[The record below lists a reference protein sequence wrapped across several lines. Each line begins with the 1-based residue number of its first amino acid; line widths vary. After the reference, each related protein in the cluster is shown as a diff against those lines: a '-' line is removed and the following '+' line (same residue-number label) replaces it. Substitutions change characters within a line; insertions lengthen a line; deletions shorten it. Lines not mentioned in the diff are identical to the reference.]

1 MASVVDLSNVGVRR
15 GNKWLLD
22 GVTWDVEEGDRW
34 VVVGPNGAGKTTLMN
49 MLSCQMHPTTG
60 VAGILDEVLGTVD
73 VFELRPRI
81 GVTSAAVADRIPKSE
96 RVRDVVVSA
105 SYAVMGRWNEEYDSM
120 DHGRADE
127 LMAQMHILE
136 LADRTFGTLSEGER
150 KRVLVARALMTDPE
164 LLLLDEPAAGL
175 DIAGREELV
184 ASLSD
189 LCRDDYAP
197 ATVLVTHHMEEIPD
211 GITHAL
217 LLKEGKV
224 VAMGPAHQVLTDD
237 LLSQTFDVPLQVSR
251 TEDGRW
257 WARAVWPRHAG

>member
-49 MLSCQMHPTTG
+49 ILSCQMHPTTG

-96 RVRDVVVSA
+96 RVRDVIVSA

-136 LADRTFGTLSEGER
+136 LAE
-150 KRVLVARALMTDPE
+150 
-164 LLLLDEPAAGL
+164 
-175 DIAGREELV
+175 
-184 ASLSD
+184 
-189 LCRDDYAP
+189 
-197 ATVLVTHHMEEIPD
+197 
-211 GITHAL
+211 
-217 LLKEGKV
+217 
-224 VAMGPAHQVLTDD
+224 
-237 LLSQTFDVPLQVSR
+237 
-251 TEDGRW
+251 
-257 WARAVWPRHAG
+257 